1 MEHHFKE
8 ERSSSKLFSSRCWF
22 PRGLHAHL
30 FWKPGPQKWRPL
42 QAPSAHQIS
51 GPSSFW
57 ITATLYPWGFS
68 KMCLRRPQKI
78 WISCGF
84 DTIWKTQQSTHW
96 TNSTGMVIQCDPLGA
111 NAETSLTSAMLSF
124 QLPTRQWGRSLECE
138 SGQAKALET
147 FQTQTSLGIYLSVVV
162 DSHKA
167 KKKLCKLRIASPTHS
182 WPECFKTLH
191 INQFRKYNR
200 FCQQESLPGKERTG
214 WDSHWKLP
222 FHIVGLH
229 KVLNEN
235 DMDLFLRVK

>member
-1 MEHHFKE
+1 MET
-8 ERSSSKLFSSRCWF
+8 
-22 PRGLHAHL
+22 
-30 FWKPGPQKWRPL
+30 
-42 QAPSAHQIS
+42 PSVWPHQRHQIS

-68 KMCLRRPQKI
+68 KMCLRPAPKNGDLMATNNPTIKPLDKLNWNGDPMWSTWCSKRRKAWPQQCCLSSSQHASEDGHWNASLGRLKR
-78 WISCGF
+78 WKLSKLKHHWGCISV
-84 DTIWKTQQSTHW
+84 W
-96 TNSTGMVIQCDPLGA
+96 
-111 NAETSLTSAMLSF
+111 SLTATK
-124 QLPTRQWGRSLECE
+124 P
-138 SGQAKALET
+138 
-147 FQTQTSLGIYLSVVV
+147 
-162 DSHKA
+162 
-167 KKKLCKLRIASPTHS
+167 KKLCKLRIASPTHS